1 MLNRKA
7 LAGTRGIEPP
17 FSPRA
22 ALTSK
27 ERLTSR
33 HTRSRRVFPCNARLS
48 GLSDRENRL
57 LVGCHNRNRR
67 RAACGASF
75 RTSYNPSGCSAM
87 QRPRSIGGAGELN
100 PQLTADFR
108 RAGYCPN
115 IGQRFRLIA
124 ATCASLLL
132 NYSRSY
138 PHVEPVFPGCQSVYL
153 DIALRISTSGFLA
166 SLRYFFPSRMAW
178 AISEAA
184 IISPLGAIMVAMS
197 MLDTPCTAIEE

>member
-7 LAGTRGIEPP
+7 LVGTRGIEPP

-27 ERLTSR
+27 ERLASR
-33 HTRSRRVFPCNARLS
+33 HTRTRRVFPCNARLS
-48 GLSDRENRL
+48 GLPDRENRL

-75 RTSYNPSGCSAM
+75 RTSYNPSDYSAM
-87 QRPRSIGGAGELN
+87 QCPRSIGGAGELN

-115 IGQRFRLIA
+115 IGQHFCLHA
-124 ATCASLLL
+124 ATCASMPLSYLC
-132 NYSRSY
+132 SY
-138 PHVEPVFPGCQSVYL
+138 PHVKPVFPGCS
-153 DIALRISTSGFLA
+153 S
-166 SLRYFFPSRMAW
+166 SLR
-178 AISEAA
+178 
-184 IISPLGAIMVAMS
+184 V
-197 MLDTPCTAIEE
+197 TC